1 MGGID
6 PRSLIFVA
14 GLLSL
19 VCALIL
25 LVMRRSFPASIAG
38 LREWSWG
45 NLVIFCATPLFGLR
59 EALPPLVS
67 VVLANALL
75 IGGEFLLLD
84 ALMRISGRRFPW
96 RVGGAVFAA
105 LMAGIA
111 WFTYMQPSY
120 PLRLM
125 AVTAFNTVFF
135 ALGARISWSVPKGG
149 DAARFMAGSF
159 LFASA
164 TCLARFVSLFLDGG
178 PTGLLDGS
186 LIQQIYVAG
195 YTLSV
200 FLLTIGFILLANH
213 RLRRLLEFQASHDAL
228 TGVFSRGAFLD
239 MVGKEIERAR
249 RHGHPLSLLM
259 VDLDHFKSVN
269 DRHGHLV
276 GDRVLAEFARRVDG
290 QLRRPDVFGRY
301 GGEEFA
307 VLLPETLLADALHV
321 AERIRTAVA
330 AESAPGLPPCTV
342 SIGVAQWHA
351 GWDTDGLL
359 AEADAALYQ
368 AKRGGRNRVLA
379 VAAGEAAGAAGTAH
393 LPLRG

>member
-1 MGGID
+1 MGGVD

-25 LVMRRSFPASIAG
+25 LVMRRSFPASISG
-38 LREWSWG
+38 LREWGWG

-59 EALPPLVS
+59 EVLPPLIS

-75 IGGEFLLLD
+75 IGGELLLFD
-84 ALMRISGRRFPW
+84 ALTRFAERPLPT
-96 RVGGAVFAA
+96 R
-105 LMAGIA
+105 AGIVIVAVLTAAMA
-111 WFTYMQPSY
+111 WFTYAHPSY

-125 AVTAFNTVFF
+125 VITAFNTALFLFGAKVAWTVPRGGF
-135 ALGARISWSVPKGG
+135 AG
-149 DAARFMAGSF
+149 RFMGASF
-159 LFASA
+159 LFAA
-164 TCLARFVSLFLDGG
+164 MTCLARFLSLFRDSQ
-178 PTGLLDGS
+178 PTNLLDGD

-200 FLLTIGFILLANH
+200 FLLTIGFILLVNH

-228 TGVFSRGAFLD
+228 TGAFSRGAFLD
-239 MVGKEIERAR
+239 LLGKEIERAR
-249 RHGHPLSLLM
+249 RHDRPLSLLLL
-259 VDLDHFKSVN
+259 DLDHFKAVN

-276 GDRVLAEFARRVDG
+276 GDRVLTEFAVRVDG
-290 QLRRPDVFGRY
+290 QLRRADVFGRY

-307 VLLPETLLADALHV
+307 VLLPETPLADALLV
-321 AERIRTAVA
+321 AERIRA
-330 AESAPGLPPCTV
+330 AIAAPSTHGLPPCTV

-359 AEADAALYQ
+359 ADADAALYK

-379 VAAGEAAGAAGTAH
+379 VTAGGAPDTMRAPQGT
-393 LPLRG
+393 RT